1 MPQTMSKVKD
11 DIEIINKFILFRVIK
26 NKTVFKY
33 LSLIYFTW
41 ALMMKYDL
49 YLLCSLQEILISFLK
64 SFERKFL

>member
-1 MPQTMSKVKD
+1 MSKVKD

-41 ALMMKYDL
+41 ALMMKDDL
-49 YLLCSLQEILISFLK
+49 YLLCSLQEILISFFK